1 MANLIRLRRS
11 AVAGKAPA
19 TADLALGELA
29 VNTTDGKLYLKKSD
43 GGEVIVEVGAVTT
56 VAGRTGQVTL
66 TKSDVGLSSVDNTSD
81 TAKPVSAAAQVALNG
96 KASSV
101 HSHVI
106 ADVSG
111 LQTSLDVKAPL
122 ASPALTG
129 TPTAP
134 TQAQG
139 NNSTRLATTAYVD
152 TLGATKANAT
162 HVHAVADVSG
172 LQAALDAKQAAGSY
186 ARTDSQ
192 NAFSLQQTFNGGIAR
207 APLIAKST
215 DISYGG
221 ALLFEKHGNSILNG
235 NLLVEM
241 AFDQIRF
248 LENASPWRG
257 AYLSIANM
265 AGNAAS
271 RILTTSDSI
280 VGCYLLGSVATNNTS
295 PSFTLSGLDLSS
307 YKFVLAVVK
316 NVDPTSSTVN
326 SASVSIGGVVLYS
339 AMVAKSIFA
348 IIELSSGYLFT
359 HTGAEGASSISN
371 LSTSITITTSAGNFA
386 GNGTVA
392 YYGVK

>member
-1 MANLIRLRRS
+1 MANTIRLKRS
-11 AVAGKAPA
+11 SLAGKVPA
-19 TADLALGELA
+19 TTDLALGEIA

-43 GGEVIVEVGAVTT
+43 GGEFIVEVGPIIS
-56 VAGRTGQVTL
+56 VAGRRGAVPL
-66 TKSDVGLSSVDNTSD
+66 AKADVGLSNADNTSD
-81 TAKPVSAAAQVALNG
+81 AGKPISTATQLALDG
-96 KASSV
+96 KASAV
-101 HSHVI
+101 HSHTI
-106 ADVSG
+106 ANVTN
-111 LQTSLDVKAPL
+111 LQTSLDAKAPL

-152 TLGATKANAT
+152 TLGAAKANLSHA
-162 HVHAVADVSG
+162 HVITDVTG
-172 LQAALDAKQAAGSY
+172 LPAAIDGKQAAGNY
-186 ARTDSQ
+186 ARTDQQ
-192 NAFSLQQTFNGGIAR
+192 NTFGQLQTFNGGVAR
-207 APLIAKST
+207 APIITKSA
-215 DISYGG
+215 DVSYGG

-265 AGNAAS
+265 AGGATS

-280 VGCYLLGSVATNNTS
+280 VGCYLLGSVYTNNTS
-295 PSFTLSGLDLSS
+295 PSFTLSGLNLSS
-307 YKFVLAVVK
+307 YKFVLAVLK
-316 NVDPTSSTVN
+316 GVDPTASSVN
-326 SASVSIGGVVLYS
+326 SASVSVGGVTLFT
-339 AMVAKSIFA
+339 AMVVRHVFA

-359 HTGAEGASSISN
+359 HTGVEGVSSINN

-386 GNGTVA
+386 GNGTVT